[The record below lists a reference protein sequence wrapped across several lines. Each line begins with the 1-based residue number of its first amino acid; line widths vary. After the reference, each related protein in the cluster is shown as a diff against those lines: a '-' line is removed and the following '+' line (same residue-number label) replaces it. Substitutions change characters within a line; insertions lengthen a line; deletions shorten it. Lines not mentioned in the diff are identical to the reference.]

1 MCLHAARLPGRTD
14 DAGGLLLLVEQDRQL
29 WDQAG
34 IWRGLRH
41 LAESS
46 QGDRVTRYHLEA
58 GIAACHALAP
68 EYAATNWRQIVELY
82 DQLLELD
89 DSPVV
94 ALSTALVAVAQ
105 LYGPRAG
112 LRALDE
118 IKNRA
123 VLERYHLLP
132 AVAGQL
138 WLETGEM
145 ERARECFLRA
155 RGLAALPAEHALL
168 EKKLG
173 ECSR

>member
-1 MCLHAARLPGRTD
+1 
-14 DAGGLLLLVEQDRQL
+14 
-29 WDQAG
+29 
-34 IWRGLRH
+34 
-41 LAESS
+41 
-46 QGDRVTRYHLEA
+46 VTRYHLEA

-82 DQLLELD
+82 DQLLEMD

-94 ALSTALVAVAQ
+94 ALNRAVAVAQ
-105 LYGPRAG
+105 MDGPHAG

-138 WLETGEM
+138 WLETGET

-155 RGLAALPAEHALL
+155 SGLAALPAERALL
-168 EKKLG
+168 EKKLA
-173 ECSR
+173 ECAR